1 MATED
6 TVKETESMRRE
17 DALSIMGHMVE
28 LRDRLIRA
36 VASLVIATLAAF
48 LFTERLLIF
57 LIQPMGD
64 GIKLVF
70 LRPTE
75 MFVTYFKVSLVAGF
89 ILSMPIIIYQLIK
102 FVAPGLTREEQR
114 YLYIIVPGGTLSFA
128 AGVLFSYFVM
138 LPVGLG
144 FLLNF
149 GGAIATAQW
158 TIGEYVSFITTMMF
172 WAGIVFE
179 TPLIIFF
186 LAKLGVVTAQQLS
199 RWRKFAILGIFII
212 AAFIT
217 PTPDPINQLLV
228 AVPLLLLYELGILLA
243 KLA

>member
-36 VASLVIATLAAF
+36 VAALVIATLLAF
-48 LFTERLLIF
+48 LFTDPLLKL
-57 LIQPMGD
+57 LIQPMG
-64 GIKLVF
+64 GLKPVF

-75 MFVTYFKVSLVAGF
+75 MFVTYFKVSLIAGF
-89 ILSMPIIIYQLIK
+89 ILSMPIIIYQLIR
-102 FVAPGLTREEQR
+102 FVAPGLTQEEKK

-138 LPVGLG
+138 LPVGIH
-144 FLLNF
+144 FLLTF
-149 GGAIATAQW
+149 GGDIARAQW
-158 TIGEYVSFITTMMF
+158 TIGEYISFITTMMF

-186 LAKLGVVTAQQLS
+186 LAKLGIVTAQQLS